1 MSTIDDLLAQVE
13 ANRNQIIELEQDLVR
28 IPSVNTG
35 FMPTGNETPACEF
48 AQGWLAKDGSAS
60 EILESAPG
68 RGNLIARM
76 EGRSGKAGL
85 LFMSHTDVVPVE
97 EENKWRFDPFSATIA
112 EGRIFRKGRVGL
124 QGSAHRTTV
133 CPSSAEEQRHRASR
147 LAGASL
153 RRG

>member
-35 FMPTGNETPACEF
+35 FMPTGNETPVCEF
-48 AQGWLAKDGSAS
+48 AQGWLAKDGIAS
-60 EILESAPG
+60 DILESAPN

-97 EENKWRFDPFSATIA
+97 EEAKWCFDPFSATIS
-112 EGRIFRKGRVGL
+112 GRPHLRTGRVRL
-124 QGSAHRTTV
+124 QGSACRSALR
-133 CPSSAEEQRHRASR
+133 PPSAEDQRYRASR
-147 LAGASL
+147 LFGAGL

>member
-13 ANRNQIIELEQDLVR
+13 ANRNQIIELEQELVR

-35 FMPTGNETPACEF
+35 FMPTGNETPVCEF
-48 AQGWLAKDGSAS
+48 AQGWLAKDGIAS

-97 EENKWRFDPFSATIA
+97 EEAKWRLAYWGNGSFVRTVQTAIG
-112 EGRIFRKGRVGL
+112 EGNRN
-124 QGSAHRTTV
+124 
-133 CPSSAEEQRHRASR
+133 
-147 LAGASL
+147 
-153 RRG
+153 